1 MLYVID
7 QLSGL
12 AIIDISDPTNPGSP
26 SYTATNANSGTALAV
41 AVSGNYAYVAASFAG
56 LVIINI
62 SDPTSPGTPNYY
74 DTNGMAFGVTV
85 SGNYA
90 YVADR
95 ATGLAIFDISNP
107 ASPGT
112 PIYVD
117 TNGEARGVA
126 ISGDYAYVADKDA
139 GLAIIDISDPT
150 NPGNPVYIDT
160 NGEAKNVYVQG
171 NYAYVADKDAGLA
184 IIDISDPTNPGNP
197 IYKSTTGEANATTVE
212 GNYTYLADKASGLA
226 IIPNNVSTIKDAALN
241 SAILTLA
248 TPGATNSLGANK
260 ALVIDTTVPT
270 VTRVTSTTANGSYKS
285 DDVIAIT
292 VEFSEVVN
300 VTGTP
305 QLTLETGS
313 SDAVVDYSSGSGSN
327 TLTFNYTVAS
337 DHTTSDLDY
346 LGTSSLAL
354 NSGTIKDAAL
364 NAATLT
370 LASPGAVNSLSTNKD
385 ILVDGTVPTVTG
397 VTSTISNGTYSSG
410 DVIPI
415 TIGFSEIVNVTGT
428 PQLTLETGNSDA
440 VVNYSS
446 GTGTNTLTFN
456 YTVSSDHTTSDLDY
470 LATNSLALNSG
481 TIKDEVGN
489 ISILTLPST
498 GASNSLGASKAIVI
512 ESTVAIVADVSS
524 TASNGFY
531 KVGNVI
537 PITVEFSEL
546 VNVTGTPQLSLKTKE
561 NGTTAG
567 DGQASVWTGSS
578 KIFTKGNNTNPTIE
592 SNQDRITDKVWITRA
607 NNEGGQIYNTVSES
621 ASNKNISP
629 SGTEWAEGEISNYAS
644 LNYKSFR
651 SATGKPKNAVGKTY
665 VVHLIEENIYLS
677 LRFIS
682 WSGGRLGGFS
692 YERSTNNTSTN
703 ETRLDYTSGSGTN
716 TLTFNYTVASDHT
729 TSDLDYVATSS
740 LTLNGGTIK
749 DAEGNAV
756 SLTLA
761 SPGTS
766 GSLGANKTI
775 IIDNSVPTMSIT
787 ANEGVDGFTSNDSA
801 LSLTFTTSE
810 AITDFIIEDITVTG
824 GTMSAFEA
832 LNDTIYTA
840 TFTPSAEGVK
850 VIGVASG
857 TYKDVAGNEN
867 IAAVQF
873 NWTYNVEYSPQL
885 LDATFTLAENSPNGR
900 VVGTIEASDADGDTL
915 SYIILSGNTGQS
927 FGLDAITGVLS
938 VVDSSALDYEITP
951 VFSLLVKVSDGAL
964 SDSATVSVN
973 LTDVDEDSTSTNK
986 APTIE
991 AATFSLAE
999 NSPIGTVVGTI
1010 EASDADGDTLSYTI
1024 LSGNTGQAFGL
1035 DAITGVLSVVDS
1047 SALDYEITPVF
1058 SLLVKASDGALS
1070 DSATFTINLTDVEE
1084 DRTSTNKAPTIAAA
1098 TYSLA
1103 ENSPIGTVVGTI
1115 EASDADGDT
1124 LSYIVLSGNTGQT
1137 FGLDTI
1143 TGILSV
1149 LDSSA
1154 LDYEITPVF
1163 SLLVQASDGALSD
1176 SVTFTINL
1184 TDVNE
1189 DSIVTNQAPTIAA
1202 ATFSLVENSANS
1214 TVIGTIEA
1222 SDPDGDTLTFSIING
1237 NSDQVFVLDST
1248 TGQLTVADR
1257 TALDFEMTPVFSLLI
1272 EVSDGALSDSAT
1284 FTINLTDVD
1293 EEETLSLADA
1303 SEMIYPNPTDGI
1315 VNIKMADFKEAQ
1327 LYSLSGKRIMRSTD
1341 NRIDVS
1347 ALSEGVYIIKLEN
1360 RRGDRFSTRLI
1371 KE

>member
-1 MLYVID
+1 MLLLTFQIQQV
-7 QLSGL
+7 Q
-12 AIIDISDPTNPGSP
+12 
-26 SYTATNANSGTALAV
+26 
-41 AVSGNYAYVAASFAG
+41 
-56 LVIINI
+56 
-62 SDPTSPGTPNYY
+62 
-74 DTNGMAFGVTV
+74 
-85 SGNYA
+85 
-90 YVADR
+90 
-95 ATGLAIFDISNP
+95 
-107 ASPGT
+107 
-112 PIYVD
+112 
-117 TNGEARGVA
+117 EH
-126 ISGDYAYVADKDA
+126 
-139 GLAIIDISDPT
+139 
-150 NPGNPVYIDT
+150 PVYVDT

-241 SAILTLA
+241 SASLTLA
-248 TPGATNSLGANK
+248 SPGATNSLGANK
-260 ALVIDTTVPT
+260 TIVVDGTKPT
-270 VTRVTSTTANGSYKS
+270 ITGVTSTTSNGSYKQG
-285 DDVIAIT
+285 DVIAVNI
-292 VEFSEVVN
+292 EFSEVVN

-337 DHTTSDLDY
+337 SHSSADLDYLATSSLALNSGTIKDAALNDATLTLASPGTTNSLGANKALIIDTTVPTVTAVTSTAANDSYKQGDLIAITVEFSEVVNVTGTPQLTLETGSSDAVVNYSSGTGTNTLTFNYTVASDHTTSDLDY
-346 LGTSSLAL
+346 VATSSLAL

-370 LASPGAVNSLSTNKD
+370 LASPGASNSLSANKD
-385 ILVDGTVPTVTG
+385 ILVDGTAPTVTG

-415 TIGFSEIVNVTGT
+415 TIAFSEIVNVTGT

-456 YTVSSDHTTSDLDY
+456 YTVSLDHTTSDLDY
-470 LATNSLALNSG
+470 MATNSLALNSG

-489 ISILTLPST
+489 ISILSLPSP
-498 GASNSLGASKAIVI
+498 GASNSLGANKAIVI

-651 SATGKPKNAVGKTY
+651 SATGKPKNAVGKNY

-682 WSGGRLGGFS
+682 WSGGKLGGFS

-703 ETRLDYTSGSGTN
+703 ETRLDYTTGSGTN

-749 DAEGNAV
+749 DAEGNAAT
-756 SLTLA
+756 LTLA

-766 GSLGANKTI
+766 GSLGANKAI
-775 IIDNSVPTMSIT
+775 VIDNSVPTMSIT
-787 ANEGVDGFTSNDSA
+787 ADEGVDGFTSNDSA

-824 GTMSAFEA
+824 GIMSAFVA

-850 VIGVASG
+850 TIGVAAS

-867 IAAVQF
+867 ITGVQF

-915 SYIILSGNTGQS
+915 SYTILSGNTGQS
-927 FGLDAITGVLS
+927 FGLDSATGILS

-951 VFSLLVKVSDGAL
+951 VFSLLIKASDGAL
-964 SDSATVSVN
+964 SDSATVTIN
-973 LTDVDEDSTSTNK
+973 LTDVDEDRTSTNK

-1010 EASDADGDTLSYTI
+1010 EAADADGDTLSYTI
-1024 LSGNTGQAFGL
+1024 LSGNTGQSFGL

-1047 SALDYEITPVF
+1047 SALDYETISVF
-1058 SLLVKASDGALS
+1058 SLLVQVSDGALS
-1070 DSATFTINLTDVEE
+1070 DSATVTINLTDVDEN
-1084 DRTSTNKAPTIAAA
+1084 STATNQAPIITAA

-1103 ENSPIGTVVGTI
+1103 ENSPNGMILGTV
-1115 EASDADGDT
+1115 EATDPDGDT
-1124 LSYIVLSGNTGQT
+1124 LTYSIISGNSDQA
-1137 FGLDTI
+1137 FGLDNIMGQLTVAN
-1143 TGILSV
+1143 SN
-1149 LDSSA
+1149 A
-1154 LDYEITPVF
+1154 LDYEVKPAF
-1163 SLLVQASDGALSD
+1163 SLLIKASDGVLSD

-1184 TDVNE
+1184 TD
-1189 DSIVTNQAPTIAA
+1189 I
-1202 ATFSLVENSANS
+1202 
-1214 TVIGTIEA
+1214 
-1222 SDPDGDTLTFSIING
+1222 
-1237 NSDQVFVLDST
+1237 
-1248 TGQLTVADR
+1248 
-1257 TALDFEMTPVFSLLI
+1257 
-1272 EVSDGALSDSAT
+1272 
-1284 FTINLTDVD
+1284 D
-1293 EEETLSLADA
+1293 EEEDPLSLADV

-1315 VNIKMADFKEAQ
+1315 INIKMAEFKEATI
-1327 LYSLSGKRIMRSTD
+1327 YNLSGQRIMWSTD

-1360 RRGDRFSTRLI
+1360 RSGNSFSTRLI